1 MAAPIL
7 AGIGKMFTGVVAGTA
22 RGLAMGAKA
31 TATTSKSSGRLVQ
44 SASNV
49 KSNIVKSNKKIR
61 KIKLNRRRINK
72 SIFNEQQRRAREK
85 QLESRKK
92 SNKKGLLSSPLAA
105 AGGIR
110 KFIYTLLFGLAIT
123 NIENIIK
130 FFDTVGEG
138 ISNFGKMIQD
148 WYDNTIFVLTFG
160 AIDGKKLR
168 KDRDTADK
176 EINKLKYAVDSLNLD
191 TIQKLSHIVGSGWY
205 MKPKTAKDIKVE
217 DPRKGFGFGAKGIV
231 PLGLDPHVWRGIL
244 QIVQNETAW
253 QNELR
258 KMELMGDAYDGPLK
272 DAYFGPTLKRKQWAN
287 IEVLN
292 MLGPLM
298 FLNPAII
305 QGMLLTSDPE
315 RDGTFTFNGK
325 TIGNKEAVAKWL
337 QSPQGKEYLR
347 NLEVNKNIMEKLY
360 PTTSNDDT
368 VIINKTVIE
377 KQYIPVK

>member
-22 RGLAMGAKA
+22 RGIAMGARA
-31 TATTSKSSGRLVQ
+31 TATTAKSGGRLVQ

-72 SIFNEQQRRAREK
+72 SIFSEQKRRAREK

-92 SNKKGLLSSPLAA
+92 SNKKGLFSSPLAA

-110 KFIYTLLFGLAIT
+110 QFIYTLLFGLAIT
-123 NIENIIK
+123 NIENIKK
-130 FFDTVGEG
+130 FFDNVGEG
-138 ISNFGKMIQD
+138 ISNFGTMIQD
-148 WYDNTIFVLTFG
+148 WYDNTIFVLTLG
-160 AIDGKKLR
+160 TIDGKKLR

-176 EINKLKYAVDSLNLD
+176 EIDKLKFALDSLNID
-191 TIQKLSHIVGSGWY
+191 TIQKLAHKVGSGWY
-205 MKPKTAKDIKVE
+205 MKPKTAKDIEVK
-217 DPRKGFGFGAKGIV
+217 DPRQGFGFGGNSGM
-231 PLGLDPHVWRGIL
+231 PLVLDPHIWRAALMVIE
-244 QIVQNETAW
+244 NEEAW

-272 DAYFGPTLKRKQWAN
+272 GAYFGPTLKRKQWAN
-287 IEVLN
+287 IELLN

-305 QGMLLTSDPE
+305 QGMLLTGDPE

-325 TIGNKEAVAKWL
+325 TIGNKAAVTEWL
-337 QSPQGKEYLR
+337 KTPQGKEYLR

-360 PTTSNDDT
+360 STTGNEDRF
-368 VIINKTVIE
+368 IINKTVIKKE
-377 KQYIPVK
+377 YIPVK

>member
-22 RGLAMGAKA
+22 RGIAMGARA
-31 TATTSKSSGRLVQ
+31 TATTAKSGGRLVQ

-72 SIFNEQQRRAREK
+72 SIFNEQKRRVREK
-85 QLESRKK
+85 NLESRKK

-105 AGGIR
+105 VGGIR
-110 KFIYTLLFGLAIT
+110 QFIYTLLFGLAIT

-130 FFDTVGEG
+130 FFDNVGEG
-138 ISNFGKMIQD
+138 ISNFGTMIQD
-148 WYDNTIFVLTFG
+148 WYDNTIFVLTLG
-160 AIDGKKLR
+160 TIDGKKLR

-176 EINKLKYAVDSLNLD
+176 EIDKLKFALDSLNLD
-191 TIQKLSHIVGSGWY
+191 TIQKLAHKVGSGWY

-217 DPRKGFGFGAKGIV
+217 DPRKGFGFGGNSGM
-231 PLGLDPHVWRGIL
+231 PLALDPHIWRAAL
-244 QIVQNETAW
+244 MMMENEEAW

-272 DAYFGPTLKRKQWAN
+272 GAYFGPTLKRGRWVN
-287 IEVLN
+287 IEFMN

-305 QGMLLTSDPE
+305 QSMMLTSNPE
-315 RDGTFTFNGK
+315 RDGTFYFNGK
-325 TIGNKEAVAKWL
+325 KIGNKKAVNQWL
-337 QSPQGKEYLR
+337 QTPQGKEYLR
-347 NLEVNKNIMEKLY
+347 NLKINESIMKKLN
-360 PTTSNDDT
+360 SSIDNDNT

-377 KQYIPVK
+377 KKYIPVK

>member
-22 RGLAMGAKA
+22 RGIAMGARA
-31 TATTSKSSGRLVQ
+31 TATTAKSGGRLVQ

-72 SIFNEQQRRAREK
+72 SIFNEQKRRVREK
-85 QLESRKK
+85 NLESRKK

-110 KFIYTLLFGLAIT
+110 QFIYTLLFGLAIT

-130 FFDTVGEG
+130 FFDNVGEG
-138 ISNFGKMIQD
+138 ISNFGTMIQD
-148 WYDNTIFVLTFG
+148 WYDNSIFVLTLG
-160 AIDGKKLR
+160 TIDGKKLR
-168 KDRDTADK
+168 RDRDTADK
-176 EINKLKYAVDSLNLD
+176 EIDKLKFALDSLNID
-191 TIQKLSHIVGSGWY
+191 TIQKLAHKVGSGWY

-217 DPRKGFGFGAKGIV
+217 DPRKGFGFGGNSGM
-231 PLGLDPHVWRGIL
+231 PLALDPHIWRAALMVIE
-244 QIVQNETAW
+244 NEEAW

-272 DAYFGPTLKRKQWAN
+272 GAYFGPTLKRKQWAN
-287 IEVLN
+287 
-292 MLGPLM
+292 LM
-298 FLNPAII
+298 FFNMIGLPIFNPAMI
-305 QGMLLTSDPE
+305 QGMLLINDPE
-315 RDGTFTFNGK
+315 RDGIFTFNGK

-368 VIINKTVIE
+368 VIINKTVIKKE
-377 KQYIPVK
+377 YIKVP

>member
-22 RGLAMGAKA
+22 RGIAMGARA
-31 TATTSKSSGRLVQ
+31 TATTAKSGGRLVQ

-72 SIFNEQQRRAREK
+72 SIFSEQKRKIREK
-85 QLESRKK
+85 NLESRKK

-105 AGGIR
+105 VGGIR
-110 KFIYTLLFGLAIT
+110 QFIYTLLFGLAIT

-130 FFDTVGEG
+130 FFDNVGEG
-138 ISNFGKMIQD
+138 ISNFGTMIQD

-160 AIDGKKLR
+160 TIDGKKLR

-176 EINKLKYAVDSLNLD
+176 EIDKLKFALDSLNID
-191 TIQKLSHIVGSGWY
+191 TIQKLAHKVGSGWY

-217 DPRKGFGFGAKGIV
+217 DPRKGFGFGGNSGM
-231 PLGLDPHVWRGIL
+231 PLALDPHIWRAALMVIE
-244 QIVQNETAW
+244 NEEAW

-272 DAYFGPTLKRKQWAN
+272 GAYFGPTLKRKQWAN
-287 IEVLN
+287 
-292 MLGPLM
+292 LM
-298 FLNPAII
+298 FFNMIGLPIFNPAMI
-305 QGMLLTSDPE
+305 QGMLLTNDPE
-315 RDGTFTFNGK
+315 RDGIFTFNGK
-325 TIGNKEAVAKWL
+325 TIGNKAAVTEWL
-337 QSPQGKEYLR
+337 KTPQGKEYLR

-360 PTTSNDDT
+360 PTTGDDNT
-368 VIINKTVIE
+368 VIINKTVIKKE
-377 KQYIPVK
+377 YIPVK

>member
-92 SNKKGLLSSPLAA
+92 SNKRGLLSSPLAA

-217 DPRKGFGFGAKGIV
+217 DPRKGIGFGAKGIV
-231 PLGLDPHVWRGIL
+231 PLGLDPHVWRGVL

-258 KMELMGDAYDGPLK
+258 KMELMGDDYDGPLK
-272 DAYFGPTLKRKQWAN
+272 GAYFGPTLKRKQWAN
-287 IEVLN
+287 IEFLN

-337 QSPQGKEYLR
+337 QSPEGKEYLR

-360 PTTSNDDT
+360 PTTSDDDT

>member
-72 SIFNEQQRRAREK
+72 SIFNEQQRREREK

-92 SNKKGLLSSPLAA
+92 SNKRGLLSSPLAA

-217 DPRKGFGFGAKGIV
+217 DPRKGIGFGAKGIV
-231 PLGLDPHVWRGIL
+231 PLGLDPHVWRGVL

-258 KMELMGDAYDGPLK
+258 KMELMGDDYDGPLK
-272 DAYFGPTLKRKQWAN
+272 GAYFGPTLKRKQWAN
-287 IEVLN
+287 IEFLN

-337 QSPQGKEYLR
+337 QSPEGKEYLR

-360 PTTSNDDT
+360 PTTSDDDT

>member
-22 RGLAMGAKA
+22 RGIAMGARA
-31 TATTSKSSGRLVQ
+31 TATTAKSGGRLVQ

-72 SIFNEQQRRAREK
+72 SIFNEQKRRVREK
-85 QLESRKK
+85 NLESRKK

-110 KFIYTLLFGLAIT
+110 QFIYTLLFGLAIT

-130 FFDTVGEG
+130 FFDNVGEG
-138 ISNFGKMIQD
+138 ISNFGTMIQD
-148 WYDNTIFVLTFG
+148 WYDNSIFVLTLG
-160 AIDGKKLR
+160 TIDGKKLR
-168 KDRDTADK
+168 RDRDTADK
-176 EINKLKYAVDSLNLD
+176 EIDKLKFALDSLNID
-191 TIQKLSHIVGSGWY
+191 TIQKLAHKVGSGWY

-217 DPRKGFGFGAKGIV
+217 DPRKGFGFGGNSGM
-231 PLGLDPHVWRGIL
+231 PLALDPHIWRAALMVIE
-244 QIVQNETAW
+244 NEEAW

-272 DAYFGPTLKRKQWAN
+272 GAYFGPTLKRKQWAN
-287 IEVLN
+287 
-292 MLGPLM
+292 LM
-298 FLNPAII
+298 FFNMIGLPIFNPAMI
-305 QGMLLTSDPE
+305 QGMLLTNDPE
-315 RDGTFTFNGK
+315 RDGIFTFNGK
-325 TIGNKEAVAKWL
+325 TIGNKAAVTEWL
-337 QSPQGKEYLR
+337 KTPQGKEYLR

-360 PTTSNDDT
+360 PTTSDDNT

-377 KQYIPVK
+377 KKYIPVK

>member
-92 SNKKGLLSSPLAA
+92 SNKRGLLSSPLAA

-217 DPRKGFGFGAKGIV
+217 DPRKGIGFGAKGIV
-231 PLGLDPHVWRGIL
+231 PLGLDPHVWRGVL

-272 DAYFGPTLKRKQWAN
+272 GAYFGPTLKRKQWAN
-287 IEVLN
+287 IEFLN

-315 RDGTFTFNGK
+315 RDGTFTFDGK
-325 TIGNKEAVAKWL
+325 VIGNKEAVAKWL

-347 NLEVNKNIMEKLY
+347 NLEANKNIMEKLY
-360 PTTSNDDT
+360 PTTSDDDT

>member
-176 EINKLKYAVDSLNLD
+176 EINKLKYDVDSLNLD
-191 TIQKLSHIVGSGWY
+191 TIKKLSHIV
-205 MKPKTAKDIKVE
+205 
-217 DPRKGFGFGAKGIV
+217 
-231 PLGLDPHVWRGIL
+231 
-244 QIVQNETAW
+244 
-253 QNELR
+253 
-258 KMELMGDAYDGPLK
+258 
-272 DAYFGPTLKRKQWAN
+272 
-287 IEVLN
+287 
-292 MLGPLM
+292 
-298 FLNPAII
+298 
-305 QGMLLTSDPE
+305 
-315 RDGTFTFNGK
+315 
-325 TIGNKEAVAKWL
+325 
-337 QSPQGKEYLR
+337 
-347 NLEVNKNIMEKLY
+347 
-360 PTTSNDDT
+360 
-368 VIINKTVIE
+368 
-377 KQYIPVK
+377 